1 MIAENIK
8 NIRSQLPENV
18 QLVCVS
24 KFHSEEMIM
33 QAYGIGERDFGE
45 SRAQELLRKAENLP
59 KDIRWHF
66 IGALQSNKIRQ
77 IVPFIYLIHSIE
89 NEKLLQETQRCAE
102 RFNRKINVLLE
113 VHIAD
118 EEQKHGFAESEI
130 IDFFEQKMWQNFPDI
145 NFCGLMGMAT
155 FTSDNQQIIDE
166 FQRIKGIFERV
177 KNIFND
183 KNFSTLSIGMSDDFH
198 LAVGQGSS
206 MVRIGSKIFGNR

>member
-1 MIAENIK
+1 MITENLK

-24 KFHSEEMIM
+24 KFHSEEEIM
-33 QAYGIGERDFGE
+33 QAYNAGERNFGE
-45 SRAQELLRKAENLP
+45 SRAQELLKKVVNLP

-77 IVPFIYLIHSIE
+77 IAPFIYMIQSIE
-89 NEKLLQETQRCAE
+89 NEKLLQETNRQAE
-102 RFNRKINVLLE
+102 KNSRKINVLLE

-118 EEQKHGFAESEI
+118 EEQKHGFAENEI
-130 IDFFEQKMWQNFPDI
+130 IAFFEQKKWQNFPHI

-155 FTSDNQQIIDE
+155 FTSDNEKVKAE
-166 FQRIKGIFERV
+166 FSKIKEIFDKI
-177 KNIFND
+177 KNIFPNPI
-183 KNFSTLSIGMSDDFH
+183 FTTLSIGMSDDFP

-206 MVRIGSKIFGNR
+206 MIRIGSKIFGER